1 MSPAVDR
8 ARMATTLSVSGM
20 SCGGCESTVED
31 AVSALDGCT
40 GVDAD
45 HEADTVT
52 VEGDVSA
59 DALRSAIESSGY
71 ELDE

>member
-1 MSPAVDR
+1 
-8 ARMATTLSVSGM
+8 MATTLSVSGM

-31 AVSALDGCT
+31 AVSALAGCE

-45 HEADTVT
+45 HEAGTVT
-52 VEGDVSA
+52 VEGDVST
-59 DALRSAIESSGY
+59 DELRSTIESSGY